1 MSSDLPTMDDMID
14 PDKNVQPSTTDSN
27 PKESPKK
34 SQSDKTKEKEKEKS
48 DKKTEKKKT
57 VKKKKEEKK
66 EEHKEP
72 QKIEEKKVE
81 KEEEPKKEEPKKED
95 SKEDEPKVEDKKEE
109 TKKEEPKKEEPK
121 KEEKWPREPQEPK
134 PKINTDFTPLIKEI
148 NDMKKEGNDKY
159 KNKEIEEALAKYNEA
174 YEKLKNE
181 LPKIDKERDHNPQTS
196 ELFTLYIQLAQNLSL
211 CYFKLEKYEESIKLD
226 QIVIARDSHYDKAYY
241 RLFKSFLKLGDK
253 AQAVFF
259 GNILLN
265 FDDET
270 KKRYE
275 DIIPEIEQ
283 AKKSLEEEYAAIR
296 AQQRK
301 EMMKSIAKYA
311 VPIIVLI
318 GAFAIY
324 FFMFRKKKIAN

>member
-48 DKKTEKKKT
+48 DKKAKKKI

-81 KEEEPKKEEPKKED
+81 KE
-95 SKEDEPKVEDKKEE
+95 
-109 TKKEEPKKEEPK
+109 EEPKKEEPK

-174 YEKLKNE
+174 YEKLKKE

-196 ELFTLYIQLAQNLSL
+196 ELFTLYIKLAQNLSL
-211 CYFKLEKYEESIKLD
+211 SYFKLENYEESKKLD
-226 QIVIARDSHYDKAYY
+226 QIIIARDPHYDKAYY

-259 GNILLN
+259 GNILLQ

-275 DIIPEIEQ
+275 DIIPEIEKT
-283 AKKSLEEEYAAIR
+283 KKSLEEELAAIR

-301 EMMKSIAKYA
+301 EMMKSIVKYA

>member
-34 SQSDKTKEKEKEKS
+34 SQSDKTKEKEKS
-48 DKKTEKKKT
+48 DKKTTKKKT

-66 EEHKEP
+66 EEHKKP

-95 SKEDEPKVEDKKEE
+95 SKEEEPKVEDKKEE
-109 TKKEEPKKEEPK
+109 TKKEEPKVEEEPK

>member
-1 MSSDLPTMDDMID
+1 MYNHQQQIQIQ
-14 PDKNVQPSTTDSN
+14 KNLQKT
-27 PKESPKK
+27 
-34 SQSDKTKEKEKEKS
+34 QSDKTKEKEKEKS
-48 DKKTEKKKT
+48 DKKAKKKI

-95 SKEDEPKVEDKKEE
+95 SKEEEPKVENKKEE

-174 YEKLKNE
+174 YEKLKKE

-196 ELFTLYIQLAQNLSL
+196 ELFTLYIKLAQNLSL
-211 CYFKLEKYEESIKLD
+211 SYFKLENYEESKKLD
-226 QIVIARDSHYDKAYY
+226 QIIIARDPHYDKAYY

-259 GNILLN
+259 GNILLQ

-275 DIIPEIEQ
+275 DIIPEIEKT
-283 AKKSLEEEYAAIR
+283 KKSLEEELAAIR

-301 EMMKSIAKYA
+301 EMMKSIVKYA

>member
-34 SQSDKTKEKEKEKS
+34 SQSDKTKEKEKS
-48 DKKTEKKKT
+48 DKKTKKKT

-81 KEEEPKKEEPKKED
+81 KEEEPKKEEPKVEDKKE
-95 SKEDEPKVEDKKEE
+95 EEPKVEDKKEE

-275 DIIPEIEQ
+275 DIISEIEQ
-283 AKKSLEEEYAAIR
+283 TKKSLEEEYAAIR

-301 EMMKSIAKYA
+301 EMMKSIAK
-311 VPIIVLI
+311 
-318 GAFAIY
+318 
-324 FFMFRKKKIAN
+324 

>member
-1 MSSDLPTMDDMID
+1 
-14 PDKNVQPSTTDSN
+14 
-27 PKESPKK
+27 
-34 SQSDKTKEKEKEKS
+34 
-48 DKKTEKKKT
+48 
-57 VKKKKEEKK
+57 
-66 EEHKEP
+66 
-72 QKIEEKKVE
+72 
-81 KEEEPKKEEPKKED
+81 
-95 SKEDEPKVEDKKEE
+95 
-109 TKKEEPKKEEPK
+109 
-121 KEEKWPREPQEPK
+121 
-134 PKINTDFTPLIKEI
+134 
-148 NDMKKEGNDKY
+148 MKKEGNDKY

-283 AKKSLEEEYAAIR
+283 TKKSLEEEYAAIR

-324 FFMFRKKKIAN
+324 FFMFRKKKIAK

>member
-34 SQSDKTKEKEKEKS
+34 SQSDKT
-48 DKKTEKKKT
+48 TKKKI

-81 KEEEPKKEEPKKED
+81 KEEEPKKEEPK
-95 SKEDEPKVEDKKEE
+95 VEDKKEE
-109 TKKEEPKKEEPK
+109 TKKEEPKVEEEPK

-283 AKKSLEEEYAAIR
+283 TKKSLEEEYAAIR

-301 EMMKSIAKYA
+301 EMMKSVAKYA

-324 FFMFRKKKIAN
+324 FFMFRKKKIAK